1 VEHGACSVEMSSE
14 VRGQRIH
21 VADVTNRSPRPVRDV
36 AWRIKPLAVQDYD
49 WEAALVGELV
59 PFPGALEGM
68 LREVPGVAKI
78 PLIRAGEK
86 WEFLFAIPAADHR
99 DAKIKVRFTD
109 DAGLHRE
116 IDHDLHLEKLAER
129 TW

>member
-1 VEHGACSVEMSSE
+1 MSSE

-86 WEFLFAIPAADHR
+86 WSSCSPFPRQITGTPR
-99 DAKIKVRFTD
+99 SKSGSQMTPGFT
-109 DAGLHRE
+109 G
-116 IDHDLHLEKLAER
+116 KSTTTC
-129 TW
+129 TWRS

>member
-1 VEHGACSVEMSSE
+1 MSSE

-36 AWRIKPLAVQDYD
+36 ACRIKPLAVQDYD

-68 LREVPGVAKI
+68 LREVPGAAKI
-78 PLIRAGEK
+78 PLIANTRRREMGV
-86 WEFLFAIPAADHR
+86 PVRHSRGRSPGRQDQSPVHR
-99 DAKIKVRFTD
+99 
-109 DAGLHRE
+109 
-116 IDHDLHLEKLAER
+116 
-129 TW
+129 

>member
-1 VEHGACSVEMSSE
+1 MSSE

-36 AWRIKPLAVQDYD
+36 ACRIKPLAVQDYD

-68 LREVPGVAKI
+68 LREVHGVAKI

-86 WEFLFAIPAADHR
+86 WEFPVRHSGGRSPGRQDQSPVHR
-99 DAKIKVRFTD
+99 
-109 DAGLHRE
+109 
-116 IDHDLHLEKLAER
+116 
-129 TW
+129 